1 MQTELIRLVGMNSE
15 SSIQKINDALSTID
29 GVTGVRVSLPE
40 SVVEVQ
46 FNAALVQLAQLES
59 VLNDTG
65 FRVANSQKSQSEKGG
80 CCGGCC
86 G

>member
-15 SSIQKINDALSTID
+15 SSIQKINDALSTLD

-40 SVVEVQ
+40 RLVEVQ
-46 FNAALVQLAQLES
+46 FNAALVQLAHLES
-59 VLNDTG
+59 ALHDTG